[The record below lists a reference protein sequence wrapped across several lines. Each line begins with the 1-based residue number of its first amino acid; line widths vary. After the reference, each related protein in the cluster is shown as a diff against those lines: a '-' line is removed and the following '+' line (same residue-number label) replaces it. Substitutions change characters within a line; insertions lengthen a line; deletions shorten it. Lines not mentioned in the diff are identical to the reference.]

1 MYDSSAESLEIGG
14 LVIEIHPVQGRTSV
28 RVTVERDARI
38 VATVPPGAAREALEN
53 LIRTRL
59 PWLYAKVRDREVDVE
74 QRPRRRFVDGEG
86 FYYLGRSYR
95 LKTVDEATRPVSLVD
110 GRLRLRRDCAYPASD
125 LLVAWYAERGRQW
138 LPRRIDP
145 WADCLQAPP
154 SDLLV
159 RPLGYRWGSCSD
171 RGALNIHWAVM
182 QLPAVL
188 VDYVLVHELA
198 HLHEPNHSPHF
209 WRMVARALPDY
220 ESRRDRLEEWGAG
233 VWLPGEVGPSHTPV
247 CTQGEVPPRPGS

>member
-1 MYDSSAESLEIGG
+1 MHDTSAEPLEVGG
-14 LVIEIHPVQGRTSV
+14 LVIDIHPVPGRTSV

-38 VATVPPGAAREALEN
+38 IAAVPPGADRETLES

-59 PWLYAKVRDREVDVE
+59 PWLYTKVRDREADVE

-95 LKTVDEATRPVSLVD
+95 LKTVDETPRPVALVE
-110 GRLRLRRDCAYPASD
+110 GRLRLRRDCKDSANEV
-125 LLVAWYAERGRQW
+125 LVAWYAERGRQW
-138 LPRRIDP
+138 LPRRISP
-145 WADCLQAPP
+145 WADCLEAPP
-154 SDLLV
+154 ADLLV

-171 RGALNIHWAVM
+171 HGALNIHWAVM
-182 QLPAVL
+182 QLPATL

-198 HLHEPNHSPHF
+198 HLHEPNHSPNF

-220 ESRRDRLEEWGAG
+220 EVRRDRLEEWGAG
-233 VWLPGEVGPSHTPV
+233 VWLPEEVTLSRTLV
-247 CTQGEVPPRPGS
+247 

>member
-1 MYDSSAESLEIGG
+1 MYDTSAEPLHVGG
-14 LVIEIHPVQGRTSV
+14 LVIDIHPVPGRKSV

-38 VATVPPGAAREALEN
+38 VAAVPPGADRETLES

-59 PWLYAKVRDREVDVE
+59 PWLYTKVRDREADVE

-95 LKTVDEATRPVSLVD
+95 LKTVDETPRPVALVE
-110 GRLRLRRDCAYPASD
+110 GRLRLRRDCKDSASEV
-125 LLVAWYAERGRQW
+125 LVAWYAERGRQW
-138 LPRRIDP
+138 LPRRISP
-145 WADCLQAPP
+145 WADCLEAPP
-154 SDLLV
+154 ADLLV

-182 QLPAVL
+182 QLPAAL

-198 HLHEPNHSPHF
+198 HLHEPNHSPNF

-220 ESRRDRLEEWGAG
+220 EARRDRLEEWGAG
-233 VWLPGEVGPSHTPV
+233 VWLPGEVTLSHTPV
-247 CTQGEVPPRPGS
+247 CKKNV

>member
-1 MYDSSAESLEIGG
+1 MHDTAAEPLQVGG
-14 LVIEIHPVQGRTSV
+14 LVIDIHPVPGRTSV

-38 VATVPPGAAREALEN
+38 VATVPPGADREALES

-59 PWLYAKVRDREVDVE
+59 PWLYTKVRDREVDVE
-74 QRPRRRFVDGEG
+74 QRPCRRFFDGEG

-95 LKTVDEATRPVSLVD
+95 LKTVDEAPRPVALVE
-110 GRLRLRRDCAYPASD
+110 GRLRLRRDCEDSASD
-125 LLVAWYAERGRQW
+125 VLVAWYAERGRQW
-138 LPRRIDP
+138 LPQRISP
-145 WADCLQAPP
+145 WADCLEAP
-154 SDLLV
+154 SADLLV

-182 QLPAVL
+182 QLPAAL

-198 HLHEPNHSPHF
+198 HLHEPNHSPNF

-233 VWLPGEVGPSHTPV
+233 VWLPSEVTLSHTS
-247 CTQGEVPPRPGS
+247 TLQ

>member
-1 MYDSSAESLEIGG
+1 MHGTSAEPLEVGG
-14 LVIEIHPVQGRTSV
+14 LVIDIHPVPGRTSV

-38 VATVPPGAAREALEN
+38 VAAVPPGADRGALEG

-59 PWLYAKVRDREVDVE
+59 SWLYTKVRDREGDVE
-74 QRPRRRFVDGEG
+74 ERPYRRFVDGEG

-95 LKTVDEATRPVSLVD
+95 LKIVDEASRPVALVD
-110 GRLRLRRDCAYPASD
+110 GRLRLRRDREDPSD
-125 LLVAWYAERGRQW
+125 VLVAWYAERGRQW
-138 LPRRIDP
+138 LPRRIRP

-154 SDLLV
+154 ADLQV

-182 QLPAVL
+182 QLPAAL

-198 HLHEPNHSPHF
+198 HLHEPNHSPNF

-220 ESRRDRLEEWGAG
+220 ECRRDRLEDWGAG
-233 VWLPGEVGPSHTPV
+233 VWLPGEVALSQTAA
-247 CTQGEVPPRPGS
+247 Q